1 MCAHNKVNNNKARGD
16 PQTEIRQST
25 VDVVGVMPPNTITI
39 CYTYT
44 AQKVS
49 PSPENKNAK
58 ESPAL
63 WLYKSGIRYLVA
75 GIINL
80 TREMPGKLAH
90 KSDGLQ
96 IDWVKGKATQRRPRG
111 DGSLQSKSI
120 QGGEGNESLG
130 TRSHLFLFSYS
141 LSLPLSFLRSL
152 CDQLIYQSQWKT
164 RPSGIKRQ

>member
-25 VDVVGVMPPNTITI
+25 VGGVGIRVGVMPPNTITI

-49 PSPENKNAK
+49 PSPENKNVRGWDAK

-90 KSDGLQ
+90 KSDGL
-96 IDWVKGKATQRRPRG
+96 
-111 DGSLQSKSI
+111 KSI
-120 QGGEGNESLG
+120 G
-130 TRSHLFLFSYS
+130 
-141 LSLPLSFLRSL
+141 
-152 CDQLIYQSQWKT
+152 
-164 RPSGIKRQ
+164 